1 MRHTGQDMVAE
12 HTGEHEVRVLEQT
25 LLSPLSQASL
35 CSTFGEEPHSAKER
49 LDLCMQGSIL
59 GMRIDP

>member
-1 MRHTGQDMVAE
+1 MS
-12 HTGEHEVRVLEQT
+12 VLEQT

-35 CSTFGEEPHSAKER
+35 CSPFGVEPHSAKER